1 MLTVSDSIRSFSEE
15 RGVLVVRVMSGSFMT
30 SLEMA
35 GMSLSLMKVDEEML
49 RLFGEFALNPILQ
62 AYLPICKMQCM

>member
-1 MLTVSDSIRSFSEE
+1 M
-15 RGVLVVRVMSGSFMT
+15 LVVRVMSGLFMT

-49 RLFGEFALNPILQ
+49 RLFGVFGLKPILQ
-62 AYLPICKMQCM
+62 AYLP

>member
-1 MLTVSDSIRSFSEE
+1 M
-15 RGVLVVRVMSGSFMT
+15 LVVRVMSGSFMT

-49 RLFGEFALNPILQ
+49 KLFGAFALNSILH
-62 AYLPICKMQCM
+62 AHLIG

>member
-1 MLTVSDSIRSFSEE
+1 MFRCLSFSEE

-49 RLFGEFALNPILQ
+49 RLFGVFCLKPILQ
-62 AYLPICKMQCM
+62 AYLP

>member
-1 MLTVSDSIRSFSEE
+1 MFQCLSFSEE

-49 RLFGEFALNPILQ
+49 RLFGAFCLKPILQ
-62 AYLPICKMQCM
+62 AYLP

>member
-1 MLTVSDSIRSFSEE
+1 M
-15 RGVLVVRVMSGSFMT
+15 LVVRVMSGPFMT

-49 RLFGEFALNPILQ
+49 RLFGAFTLNPVLQ
-62 AYLPICKMQCM
+62 PH

>member
-49 RLFGEFALNPILQ
+49 RLFGEFTLNPILQ
-62 AYLPICKMQCM
+62 AYLPIYKVQCM

>member
-49 RLFGEFALNPILQ
+49 RLFGESNFTSILT
-62 AYLPICKMQCM
+62 YI